1 MKIIIT
7 AMLLLSTV
15 WQASAIQ
22 YQKMSSWVA
31 KAATAYHP
39 STMRKV
45 YGAASNSRICAFLR
59 IDDSDAQRL
68 LSDNGCRI
76 YDSVGNLYIADVP
89 LCRLASLSEHPSVRR
104 IEASRSCRVSM
115 DTTGI
120 VVNALPVYDGYLLPQ
135 AYTGRGVVVGVMDIG
150 FDLTHPNFY
159 DSTATRYRIGSFWD
173 QLSPDTVGSAY
184 PVGRSYEGSEVL
196 LALRHSYD
204 GREQTHG
211 THTLGI
217 AAGSGYTSD
226 YRGIAYESDICI
238 VGNATEEVGELI
250 DSVDRYKYTT
260 ATDALGFKYI
270 FDYAASKGM
279 PCVASFSEGYV
290 VGLDREDSLYSAYLD
305 SITGPG
311 RIIVASA
318 GNENQIWTYMHKS
331 ATDTEAVS
339 FIYPWYKNAVYYLQ
353 GDGAFAVS
361 MQAYTVPAD
370 TVIIECRNETA
381 DTLRC
386 VLQLPVSGREL
397 KICLSRYMSSMAP
410 LRTVYKME
418 IECDTAI
425 YAAGPVLLRLMGDG
439 TDVTARGSSTSGFYN
454 DLLRTSWGD
463 AEMSHNVHAP
473 AYFPSVI
480 AVGSTIHRTSYTNYL
495 GESRNYMPKDG
506 KTGVRSGYS
515 SVGPTLDGRI
525 KPDVMAP
532 GDNIISSYSSY
543 YLEQHPD
550 AGDISSDVSHFDF
563 NGRTYAWNSNT
574 GTSMATPVVAG
585 AVALWLQAKPDLT
598 PAQVIDVFRQTCTHP
613 VSDALYPNN
622 EYGYGQID
630 VYRGLLYLLG
640 VDGIDGIST
649 RNPSHVGISF
659 SGGELVL
666 HFDQPPVTPYR
677 VQVFSL
683 SGQLMSDFRFRSSD
697 SEQRIALA
705 TLPSGV
711 YVVQLSC
718 TDVKINGSVLI
729 RI

>member
-1 MKIIIT
+1 MKVIIT
-7 AMLLLSTV
+7 GMLLLATV
-15 WQASAIQ
+15 WQVGAVQ

-31 KAATAYHP
+31 QVAAAYHSP
-39 STMRKV
+39 AMRKI
-45 YGAASNSRICAFLR
+45 YGAAPGSRICAFLC
-59 IDDSDAQRL
+59 IEGNDAQRL

-76 YDSVGNLYIADVP
+76 YDHLGNLYIADVP
-89 LCRLASLSEHPSVRR
+89 LCRLASLSEQPSVRR

-120 VVNALPVYDGYLLPQ
+120 VINAKPVYDGRLLSQ

-150 FDLTHPNFY
+150 YDLTHPNFY
-159 DSTATRYRIGSFWD
+159 DSTATRYRIGAFWD
-173 QLSPDTVGSAY
+173 QLSPDTVGSAF
-184 PVGRSYEGSEVL
+184 PVGRSYEGSEAL
-196 LALRHSYD
+196 LALQHSYD
-204 GREQTHG
+204 GKEQTHG

-217 AAGSGYTSD
+217 AAGSGYTSA
-226 YRGIAYESDICI
+226 YRGIAYESEICI
-238 VGNATEEVGELI
+238 VANATEEVGELI

-318 GNENQIWTYMHKS
+318 GNESHVWTYMHKS
-331 ATDTEAVS
+331 AADIEAAS
-339 FIYPWYKNAVYYLQ
+339 FIYPWYENAVYYLQ
-353 GDGAFAVS
+353 GDRPFAVAL
-361 MQAYTVPAD
+361 QAYTVPAD
-370 TVIIECRNETA
+370 TVVIECNEEAA
-381 DTLRC
+381 DTLRY

-397 KICLSRYMSSMAP
+397 RICLSRYLPSLAP
-410 LRTVYKME
+410 LRPVYKME

-425 YAAGPVLLRLMGDG
+425 YAAGPVLLRLMGEEA
-439 TDVTARGSSTSGFYN
+439 DVAVRGSSSSGFYN
-454 DLLRTSWGD
+454 RLSRTQWGD
-463 AEMSHNVHAP
+463 AEMSHNIHAP

-480 AVGSTIHRTSYTNYL
+480 AVGSTIHRTGYTNYR
-495 GESRNYMPKDG
+495 GEYRDFTPKNG
-506 KTGVRSGYS
+506 NVGERSGYS

-532 GDNIISSYSSY
+532 GDNVVSSYSSY

-550 AGDISSDVSHFDF
+550 AGDIGADVSHFGF
-563 NGRTYAWNSNT
+563 NGRIYAWNANT
-574 GTSMATPVVAG
+574 GTSMAAPVVAG

-598 PAQVIDVFRQTCTHP
+598 PVQVIDVFRQTCRHP
-613 VSDALYPNN
+613 VSGAVYPNN
-622 EYGYGQID
+622 EYGHGEID

-640 VDGIDGIST
+640 IDGIDGIST
-649 RNPSHVGISF
+649 HAPSHVGISF
-659 SGGELVL
+659 SEGVL
-666 HFDQPPVTPYR
+666 ILRFGQPPVHPYR

-683 SGQLMSDFRFRSSD
+683 SGQLVAGYSFCSSG

-705 TLPSGV
+705 ALSSGV
-711 YVVQLSC
+711 YVVQLSG
-718 TDVKINGSVLI
+718 TDANINGSTLI